1 MKVVD
6 LLEQLTELV
15 ADGRGDTVVFA
26 SKDEEG
32 NGFHTVDDVELR
44 KYDPDDEDTWWED
57 EFPEDDVVIIW

>member
-6 LLEQLTELV
+6 LLAHLTELF

-44 KYDPDDEDTWWED
+44 KYDSDDEEYGWED
-57 EFPEDDVVIIW
+57 EFPEDDVVILW